1 MKKLTT
7 YYTNKNI
14 LFRDVKQITP
24 KEIGSRKKIDI
35 YAATSVDSNFYAIF
49 IVDSKSRFIRKSA
62 NDLMEL
68 CEKLSSHLDHNFK
81 KKELLISSPLC
92 SKAKEYLKQNDWNVR
107 IDFMWWILKREINF
121 YEAR

>member
-14 LFRDVKQITP
+14 LFRDVKQIMP

-68 CEKLSSHLDHNFK
+68 CEKLSIHLDHNFK

-107 IDFMWWILKREINF
+107 IDFM
-121 YEAR
+121 

>member
-81 KKELLISSPLC
+81 KKELLVSSPLC
-92 SKAKEYLKQNDWNVR
+92 SKVKEYLKQNDWSIRV
-107 IDFMWWILKREINF
+107 DFM
-121 YEAR
+121 

>member
-1 MKKLTT
+1 LKKLTT

-68 CEKLSSHLDHNFK
+68 CEKLSIHLDHNFK
-81 KKELLISSPLC
+81 KKELLVSSPLC
-92 SKAKEYLKQNDWNVR
+92 SKAKEYLKQNDWSIRV
-107 IDFMWWILKREINF
+107 DFM
-121 YEAR
+121 

>member
-14 LFRDVKQITP
+14 LFKEIKQITT
-24 KEIGSRKKIDI
+24 KELDSRRKIEI
-35 YAATSVDSNFYAIF
+35 YAGTTSDSNFYAIF
-49 IVDSKSRFIRKSA
+49 IVDSKSRFIRKNA

-68 CEKLSSHLDHNFK
+68 CEKLAVYLDHNFK

-92 SKAKEYLKQNDWNVR
+92 SKAKEYLKQNDWSVR
-107 IDFMWWILKREINF
+107 VDFM
-121 YEAR
+121 

>member
-68 CEKLSSHLDHNFK
+68 CEKLSIHLDHNFK
-81 KKELLISSPLC
+81 KKELLVSSPLC
-92 SKAKEYLKQNDWNVR
+92 SKVKEYLKQNDWSIRV
-107 IDFMWWILKREINF
+107 DFM
-121 YEAR
+121 